1 MTNIAA
7 TPINL
12 PGNLYVITAP
22 SGAGKSTLVNALLAH
37 DPNLS
42 LSISHTTRAPR
53 GKEINGKEYWFT
65 SIDHF
70 KEMIENNDFIEWA
83 HVHGN
88 YYGTSRQGIQTALQ
102 DGRDILLEIDWQG
115 ALQIKKIFPQAVLI
129 FILPPSW
136 DELRA
141 RLQKRGEDSLEVI
154 EKRLNNAQIELAQAK
169 NFDFVIINDVFET
182 ALSEL
187 NTITQAQR
195 LRFEARKNSKPQV
208 FQQLYKD

>member
-1 MTNIAA
+1 MS
-7 TPINL
+7 L

-22 SGAGKSTLVNALLAH
+22 SGAGKSSLVNALLAQ
-37 DPNLS
+37 DPHLS

-53 GKEINGKEYWFT
+53 GKEANGKEYWFT
-65 SIDHF
+65 DVDHF
-70 KEMIENNDFIEWA
+70 KQMIESNEFIEWA

-115 ALQIKKIFPQAVLI
+115 ALQIKKIFPQAILI

-136 DELRA
+136 EELKA
-141 RLQKRGEDSLEVI
+141 RLQKRGEDSPEVI

-169 NFDFVIINDVFET
+169 NFDFVIINDIFET

-195 LRFEARKNSKPQV
+195 LRYEARKNSKPHV